1 MGNINFSRNFY
12 AILFRARKK
21 SKRSHHE
28 PEHPSQ
34 TPHIPN
40 ASSKRSYHIYRNPY
54 NTQSTDDTMWIYF
67 TSSNFLHNYCDCHY
81 YRDYSKG
88 GSCMGC
94 VLLVECVYVVS
105 MYFVPI

>member
-1 MGNINFSRNFY
+1 
-12 AILFRARKK
+12 
-21 SKRSHHE
+21 
-28 PEHPSQ
+28 
-34 TPHIPN
+34 
-40 ASSKRSYHIYRNPY
+40 
-54 NTQSTDDTMWIYF
+54 MWIYF
-67 TSSNFLHNYCDCHY
+67 TSSNFLHNVSWLSYFDFSLNLLLLFLLPLIFFLLPLLTFTSIFQYCDCHY